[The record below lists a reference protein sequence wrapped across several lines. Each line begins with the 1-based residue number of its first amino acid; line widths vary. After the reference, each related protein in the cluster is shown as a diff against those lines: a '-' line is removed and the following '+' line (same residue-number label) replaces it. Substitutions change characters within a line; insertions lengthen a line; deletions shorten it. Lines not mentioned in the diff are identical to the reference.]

1 MIRIIRSAVVLFYFV
16 LFGLGAGVISF
27 VLFPLGQI
35 FVKKE
40 RRKLYY
46 SNINHYSWKFLTWL
60 FIVTGVIKLDV
71 ENKEKIHITGKVS
84 SYLYKGVYNTCLE
97 YFKHIKV
104 ERNYSEQISTYN
116 NDEWL
121 QISDNN
127 NPESMLIVQEMAN
140 EIENAIKILPEQC
153 RRILLL
159 WDEGLSYQEIAKK
172 MGVSAGTVSKQLN
185 RVFVKIRNHLKIKGK
200 QKY

>member
-1 MIRIIRSAVVLFYFV
+1 MNDDNAKKYCPTDISLKEVDFIRLYNTYYRLLCRFAKEKVNIKEDAEDIV
-16 LFGLGAGVISF
+16 GSF
-27 VLFPLGQI
+27 FL
-35 FVKKE
+35 
-40 RRKLYY
+40 KL
-46 SNINHYSWKFLTWL
+46 L
-60 FIVTGVIKLDV
+60 